1 MDAKT
6 YLNQVIKLE
15 NKLYSKKEQLIILEQ
30 KMIYSSPAG
39 NDSIGSGA
47 SAQFVVDKLPMQIAN
62 KEILEN
68 DIKTIEKDLIVKK
81 AEILKTIDKLDD
93 ELISEILYMRYLR
106 KMPINKIAE
115 RIDKPIKW
123 VYHNHTE
130 GINAIQIMLY
140 AQQPRVSI
148 KYHLYDLLESKI
160 IFTGKFTEIAN
171 FLNTDVH
178 RVTASCYQK
187 LTIGHYCIT
196 TTNNVDEQVSIIK
209 KKKGNIQ

>member
-47 SAQFVVDKLPMQIAN
+47 SVQFVVDKLPVQIAN

-68 DIKTIEKDLIVKK
+68 DIKSIEKDLIVKK

-106 KMPINKIAE
+106 KMPINKIAD
-115 RIDKPIKW
+115 RLDRPIKW
-123 VYHNHTE
+123 VYHKHTE
-130 GINAIQIMLY
+130 GVNTVQIALY
-140 AQQPRVSI
+140 ARQPR
-148 KYHLYDLLESKI
+148 KKTQYHLYDLANSNIE
-160 IFTGKFTEIAN
+160 FTGTFTEIAN
-171 FLNTDVH
+171 YLNENVQRIHAAFYQELMVGH
-178 RVTASCYQK
+178 R
-187 LTIGHYCIT
+187 CIFDLE
-196 TTNNVDEQVSIIK
+196 NVETQVNKIR

>member
-47 SAQFVVDKLPMQIAN
+47 SAQFVFDKLPMQIAN

-68 DIKTIEKDLIVKK
+68 DIKTIEKELIIKK

-140 AQQPRVSI
+140 VQRPRISA
-148 KYHLYDLLESKI
+148 KYHVYNLYESKI
-160 IFTGKFTEIAN
+160 EFIGTFTEIAN
-171 FLNTDVH
+171 FLNTEVH

-187 LTIGHYCIT
+187 LAIGHYCVT

>member
-6 YLNQVIKLE
+6 YLNQVITLE
-15 NKLYSKKEQLIILEQ
+15 NQLYSKKEQLIILEQ

-47 SAQFVVDKLPMQIAN
+47 SVQFVVDKLPVQIAN

-68 DIKTIEKDLIVKK
+68 DIKTIEKELIIKK

-140 AQQPRVSI
+140 ARAPRENTQ
-148 KYHLYDLLESKI
+148 YHIYNLLESKI
-160 IFTGKFTEIAN
+160 EYTGSLTEIAN
-171 FLNTDVH
+171 FLNTDVF
-178 RVTASCYQK
+178 RVRTSHIQEI
-187 LTIGHYCIT
+187 TIGHYGILKT
-196 TTNNVDEQVSIIK
+196 KDVELQVTRLLK
-209 KKKGNIQ
+209 KRGVT